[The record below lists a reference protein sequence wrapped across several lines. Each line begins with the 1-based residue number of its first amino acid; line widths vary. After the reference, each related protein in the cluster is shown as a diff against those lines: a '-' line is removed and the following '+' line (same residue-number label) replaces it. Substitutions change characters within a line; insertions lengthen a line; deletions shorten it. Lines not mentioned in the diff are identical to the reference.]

1 MKAFLVAAL
10 QTIVRS
16 LVGALNYERVKVL
29 VTDLESTE
37 LSGTQKRARVID
49 ECQSVAIA
57 VGVSLLNLAIE
68 TAVASI
74 KVK

>member
-10 QTIVRS
+10 QAIVRS
-16 LVGALNYERVKVL
+16 LVGALNYERVKLL

-37 LSGTQKRARVID
+37 LTGPQKRDRVIT
-49 ECQSVAIA
+49 ECQSVVLA
-57 VGVSLLNLAIE
+57 VGMSLFNLAIE
-68 TAVASI
+68 TAVASM

>member
-1 MKAFLVAAL
+1 MKGFLVVAL
-10 QTIVRS
+10 QTIVRT

-37 LSGTQKRARVID
+37 LSGPQKRARVIA
-49 ECQSVAIA
+49 ECQSVALAI
-57 VGVSLLNLAIE
+57 GVSLLNLAIE